1 MLVMPLRMLG
11 MWIGQAQR
19 ATASG
24 ERIFEVI
31 DETEDVTDCPQG
43 SRLGEGRIGFERA
56 AFAYA
61 AGRPVLEEVDLEIEP
76 GRTIAAHRADGL
88 GQDHAR
94 VARAPAS
101 TTSPRG
107 G

>member
-31 DETEDVTDCPQG
+31 DEAEDVTDAPDARDLPPGDGQIVF
-43 SRLGEGRIGFERA
+43 EQAGFEYTRD
-56 AFAYA
+56 
-61 AGRPVLEEVDLEIEP
+61 RPVLERIDLEVAP
-76 GRTIAAHRADGL
+76 GRTIALIGHTGS
-88 GQDHAR
+88 G
-94 VARAPAS
+94 
-101 TTSPRG
+101 
-107 G
+107 

>member
-31 DETEDVTDCPQG
+31 DEPEDVASDRPG
-43 SRLGEGRIGFERA
+43 AGRA
-56 AFAYA
+56 A
-61 AGRPVLEEVDLEIEP
+61 R
-76 GRTIAAHRADGL
+76 RASG
-88 GQDHAR
+88 AC
-94 VARAPAS
+94 ASRA
-101 TTSPRG
+101 
-107 G
+107 